1 MPIYNCKC
9 CNFSTKLKGDYNRHI
24 KTKKHIESFKSHH
37 LVTPKSPSSHP
48 KVTPKNDSKNY
59 ICKYC
64 KSSFKYKQGM
74 YRHIKYTCK
83 KNDDEDLKE
92 LVFLM
97 NENLENIKTQMK
109 KQEKKYEKQQNILY
123 AIGINENEGNSVS
136 FIASEKAEEEF
147 NKYITK
153 QVYIQGNDVVE
164 DDKAYLIDVKKEK
177 ALAKD
182 PNHKRKL
189 PLFIAEK
196 DGRNLYVAPIRG
208 KGLWDAIWAYVSID
222 EDMVIRGIYFDHKAE
237 TPGLGANIKQR
248 FFMDDFIGESLLD
261 NEGNFKGVTV
271 SKTNLDPKNEDKYDN
286 EVDAI
291 AGSTITGDGVTA
303 MIRSDLSLYQP
314 YFNSLNNN

>member
-1 MPIYNCKC
+1 MALNTEKNTYTLLFAVGLVVIVGTLLAAID
-9 CNFSTKLKGDYNRHI
+9 SSLKDKIRINKI
-24 KTKKHIESFKSHH
+24 
-37 LVTPKSPSSHP
+37 L
-48 KVTPKNDSKNY
+48 
-59 ICKYC
+59 
-64 KSSFKYKQGM
+64 
-74 YRHIKYTCK
+74 
-83 KNDDEDLKE
+83 
-92 LVFLM
+92 
-97 NENLENIKTQMK
+97 
-109 KQEKKYEKQQNILY
+109 EKQQNILY

-136 FIASEKAEEEF
+136 FIAADKAEQEF

-153 QVYIQGNDVVE
+153 QIYIQGDQVIE
-164 DDKAYLIDVKKEK
+164 DDKAYLIDVKKQK

-182 PNHKRKL
+182 PSHKRKL
-189 PLFIAEK
+189 PLFIANK

-208 KGLWDAIWAYVSID
+208 KGLWDAIWAYVSVD
-222 EDMVIRGIYFDHKAE
+222 ENMIIRGIYFDHKAE

-261 NEGNFKGVTV
+261 IQGNFKGVTV

-314 YFNSLNNN
+314 YFNSLNN

>member
-1 MPIYNCKC
+1 MAIDTEKNTYTLL
-9 CNFSTKLKGDYNRHI
+9 FAVGLVVVVGTLLAAIDSSLKDKIRINKI
-24 KTKKHIESFKSHH
+24 
-37 LVTPKSPSSHP
+37 L
-48 KVTPKNDSKNY
+48 
-59 ICKYC
+59 
-64 KSSFKYKQGM
+64 
-74 YRHIKYTCK
+74 
-83 KNDDEDLKE
+83 
-92 LVFLM
+92 
-97 NENLENIKTQMK
+97 
-109 KQEKKYEKQQNILY
+109 EKQQNILY
-123 AIGINENEGNSVS
+123 AIGINENEGNSVN
-136 FIASEKAEEEF
+136 FIAADKAEEEF
-147 NKYITK
+147 NKYVTK
-153 QVYIQGNDVVE
+153 QIYIQGDEVIE
-164 DDKAYLIDVKKEK
+164 DDKAYLIDVKKQK

-182 PNHKRKL
+182 PSYMRKL

-208 KGLWDAIWAYVSID
+208 KGLWDAIWAYVSVD

-261 NEGNFKGVTV
+261 SQGNFKGVTV

-314 YFNSLNNN
+314 YFNSLNN

>member
-1 MPIYNCKC
+1 MAINTEKNTYTLL
-9 CNFSTKLKGDYNRHI
+9 FAVGLVVVVGTLLAAIDSSLKDKIRINKI
-24 KTKKHIESFKSHH
+24 
-37 LVTPKSPSSHP
+37 L
-48 KVTPKNDSKNY
+48 
-59 ICKYC
+59 
-64 KSSFKYKQGM
+64 
-74 YRHIKYTCK
+74 
-83 KNDDEDLKE
+83 
-92 LVFLM
+92 
-97 NENLENIKTQMK
+97 
-109 KQEKKYEKQQNILY
+109 EKQQNILY
-123 AIGINENEGNSVS
+123 AIGINENEGNSVN
-136 FIASEKAEEEF
+136 FIAADKAEEEF
-147 NKYITK
+147 NKYVTK
-153 QVYIQGNDVVE
+153 QIYIQGDEVIE
-164 DDKAYLIDVKKEK
+164 DDKAYLIDVKKQK

-182 PNHKRKL
+182 PSYVRKL

-208 KGLWDAIWAYVSID
+208 KGLWDAIWAYVSVD

-261 NEGNFKGVTV
+261 SQGNFKGVTV